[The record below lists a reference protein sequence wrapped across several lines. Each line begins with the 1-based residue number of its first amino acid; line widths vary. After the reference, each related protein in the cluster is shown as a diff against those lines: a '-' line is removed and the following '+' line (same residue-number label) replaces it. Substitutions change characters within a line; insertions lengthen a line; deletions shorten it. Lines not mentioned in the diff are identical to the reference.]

1 MYVFL
6 DACIRAC
13 MYACGISIPTAIPDF
28 FCLGILGLPTDL
40 NSTTNA
46 LHETQLQVMSTL
58 IAATTVIEATTA
70 GCHYTLHNHPSLPSD
85 LVSWSPGAW
94 TLCSATLR

>member
-1 MYVFL
+1 MYFWMLVFEHV
-6 DACIRAC
+6 C
-13 MYACGISIPTAIPDF
+13 MLVVFPSLLLSPNF

-46 LHETQLQVMSTL
+46 LHEPQLQVMSTL

-70 GCHYTLHNHPSLPSD
+70 GCHYTLQK
-85 LVSWSPGAW
+85 VAK
-94 TLCSATLR
+94 SAKRH